1 MSATEKILIVDD
13 SSDDAEL
20 VVRVLR
26 RAGHALEFI
35 RVETA
40 EAMENALSQE
50 IWDLIISDYS
60 MPRFN
65 GMAALNLAKATNP
78 DLPFILVSG
87 TVGEDVAVKA
97 MKAGAEDYL
106 LKDNLAR
113 LPLAVERE
121 LHEAQARRARKHAEA
136 RYSSLFEQVPVGV
149 FSATPQGQIVEA
161 NP

>member
-65 GMAALNLAKATNP
+65 GMAALNLAKTTNP

-87 TVGEDVAVKA
+87 TVGEDVAVK
-97 MKAGAEDYL
+97 
-106 LKDNLAR
+106 
-113 LPLAVERE
+113 
-121 LHEAQARRARKHAEA
+121 Q
-136 RYSSLFEQVPVGV
+136 
-149 FSATPQGQIVEA
+149 
-161 NP
+161 